1 VANGVS
7 DGSDFGKAWEAV
19 AHPFEFFERERTVNG
34 YWPVLRFYLLLNV
47 VLALLTPVVNWFGV
61 PSNIVHAGTNAQMGA
76 YLWAPVLESTT
87 GVSRYLWVAVLTYV
101 GNVLKFPVLGVLF
114 HAFAKVLRGSGSL
127 LASFKVSVYAV
138 APTLLLGW
146 IPYFGLLSGLWAGY
160 LYVVA
165 LNRLHSVGW
174 GPAIAFINVLIGA
187 QLVWAFTFGWIG
199 SSVSW

>member
-1 VANGVS
+1 MNSVS
-7 DGSDFGKAWEAV
+7 ARGDFGKAWQII
-19 AHPFEFFERERTVNG
+19 AHPFDFFERERTVTG
-34 YWPVLRFYLLLNV
+34 YWPLLRFYLLMNL
-47 VLALLTPVVNWFGV
+47 VLALVTPVTNWFGV

-76 YLWAPVLESTT
+76 YVWAPVLESATQ
-87 GVSRYLWVAVLTYV
+87 VSRYLWVVVLTYA
-101 GNVLKFPVLGVLF
+101 GNVLKFPLLGLIF

-138 APTLLLGW
+138 APTLCFGW

-165 LNRLHSVGW
+165 LNRLHGVSW
-174 GPAIAFINVLIGA
+174 GPAIALVNLLIGV

-199 SSVSW
+199 SSVPW